1 MDNSSPELMSPSLS
15 ISLNEA
21 NVSLHTVPLHIPP
34 LNTVPTTTILIVDD
48 SESDRSTYVRY
59 LQSEVEHLYTI
70 IEAETLEDGLEL
82 WRSQSPDIVL
92 LDVKLP
98 DGDGLEFLEY
108 LNEGN
113 TDRRLPVIVLTGQ
126 GDEPTAVRA
135 MKLGAADYL
144 EKKDVTAV
152 SLSISLNQVRDS
164 ISQIRD
170 RQQVEEQLIRTNEEL
185 IRATRLKDEFL
196 ANMSH
201 ELRTP
206 LTAIL
211 GMSEVLQKELLGSVN
226 ERQQKALGAIRKGG
240 RHLLELINDI
250 LDLSKISSGKME
262 LDLNPIS
269 VQNVCDSSL
278 VYVKQ
283 QAFQKHVEVYSNI
296 APNVGNILADERRI
310 RQVLINLLINA
321 VKFTPNGGRVSLLV
335 SVGCGDTWEGEAKVP
350 DLFKNQNLPMLLLQ
364 VADTGIGIDPKD
376 MPRLFQPF
384 VQLDSGLNRQYEGTG
399 LGLVMVRQIAELH
412 DGQVT
417 VESVLGE
424 GSYFTVALPYEIAQP
439 TLRSPDLIAPFALPT
454 TKSKD
459 AIAPLILLA
468 EDNEA
473 NIQTFMAYLS
483 PYEYRVILAKNGE
496 SAVAM
501 ATAHQP
507 DIILMDIQMPVID
520 GLQAIRL
527 IRSDDKLAT
536 VPIIALTARAMQG
549 DQERC
554 LEAGANQ
561 YLSKPVGLEE
571 LVGVIGQFLEI

>member
-1 MDNSSPELMSPSLS
+1 MDNSSPEPISFLSPNPPNGTSLP
-15 ISLNEA
+15 I
-21 NVSLHTVPLHIPP
+21 
-34 LNTVPTTTILIVDD
+34 TTILIVDD
-48 SESDRSTYVRY
+48 SEIDRATYVRY
-59 LQSEVEHLYTI
+59 LQSEIDHCYRI
-70 IEAETLEDGLEL
+70 IEAETLEDALEL
-82 WRSQSPDIVL
+82 WRSQAPDMVL
-92 LDVKLP
+92 LDLKLP
-98 DGDGLEFLEY
+98 DGDGLDFLEY
-108 LNEGN
+108 ISEGHV
-113 TDRRLPVIVLTGQ
+113 DVRSPVILLTGQ
-126 GDEPTAVRA
+126 SDEQTAVRA

-144 EKKDVTAV
+144 EKKDVTAI
-152 SLSISLNQVRDS
+152 SLSISVSQVRDS
-164 ISQIRD
+164 ISQVRD
-170 RQQVEEQLIRTNEEL
+170 RKQVEAQLIRTNEEL
-185 IRATRLKDEFL
+185 IHATRLKDEFL

-262 LDLNPIS
+262 LDPHPFS
-269 VQNVCDSSL
+269 VQNICDSSL

-283 QAFQKHVEVYSNI
+283 QAFQKHVEIYSHI
-296 APNVGNILADERRI
+296 APNIDNIFADERRI

-321 VKFTPNGGRVSLLV
+321 VKFTPNEGRVSLLV
-335 SVGCGDTWEGEAKVP
+335 SVGCGNIWEGEAKVP
-350 DLFKNQNLPMLLLQ
+350 NLFKDQNLPMILFQ
-364 VADTGIGIDPKD
+364 VADTGIGIDPKN
-376 MPRLFQPF
+376 MHRLFQPF

-399 LGLVMVRQIAELH
+399 LGLVMVKQITELH
-412 DGQVT
+412 DGQVIA
-417 VESVLGE
+417 ESTLGK
-424 GSYFTVALPYEIAQP
+424 GSYFTIALPYKIVPP
-439 TLRSPDLIAPFALPT
+439 TPRSPEPVTPFSLPDAR
-454 TKSKD
+454 SKN

-483 PYEYRVILAKNGE
+483 AYEYRVILAKNGE
-496 SAVAM
+496 IAVAM
-501 ATAHQP
+501 ATTHQP
-507 DIILMDIQMPVID
+507 DIILMDIQMPVMD

-527 IRSDDKLAT
+527 IRADHKLAA

-571 LVGVIGQFLEI
+571 LVRMIGQFLET

>member
-1 MDNSSPELMSPSLS
+1 MDNSSPKPTSSLFSSSP
-15 ISLNEA
+15 NQT
-21 NVSLHTVPLHIPP
+21 NVPITNLPI
-34 LNTVPTTTILIVDD
+34 TTILIVDD
-48 SESDRSTYVRY
+48 SEIDRATYVRY
-59 LQSEVEHLYTI
+59 LQLETDHSYQI
-70 IEAETLEDGLEL
+70 IESETLEDALEL
-82 WRSQSPDIVL
+82 WRSRSPDMVL
-92 LDVKLP
+92 LDLKLP
-98 DGDGLEFLEY
+98 DGDGLDLLEY
-108 LNEGN
+108 ISAGN
-113 TDRRLPVIVLTGQ
+113 LDRRSPVIVLTGQ
-126 GDEPTAVRA
+126 GDEQTAVRA
-135 MKLGAADYL
+135 MKLGASDYL
-144 EKKDVTAV
+144 EKKDVTAI
-152 SLSISLNQVRDS
+152 SLSICVSQVRDS
-164 ISQIRD
+164 ISQILD
-170 RQQVEEQLIRTNEEL
+170 RKQVEEQLIRTNEEL
-185 IRATRLKDEFL
+185 IHATRLKDEFL

-262 LDLNPIS
+262 LDPNPVS

-283 QAFQKHVEVYSNI
+283 QAFQKHVEIYSNI
-296 APNVGNILADERRI
+296 APNVGNIVADERRI

-321 VKFTPNGGRVSLLV
+321 VKFTPSGGRVSLFV
-335 SVGCGDTWEGEAKVP
+335 SIGCGDTWEGEVRVP
-350 DLFKNQNLPMLLLQ
+350 DLFRDQNLPMILFQ

-376 MPRLFQPF
+376 MSRLFQPF

-399 LGLVMVRQIAELH
+399 LGLVMVKQIAELH
-412 DGQVT
+412 DGQVA
-417 VESVLGE
+417 VESALRQ
-424 GSYFTVALPYEIAQP
+424 GSYFTVALPYEIIQP
-439 TLRSPDLIAPFALPT
+439 TLRSPEPVTLFSLPNAR
-454 TKSKD
+454 SKD
-459 AIAPLILLA
+459 VIAPLILLA
-468 EDNEA
+468 EDNDA

-483 PYEYRVILAKNGE
+483 AYEYRVILAKNGE
-496 SAVAM
+496 IAVSM
-501 ATAHQP
+501 ATTHQP
-507 DIILMDIQMPVID
+507 DIILMDIQMPVMD

-527 IRSDDKLAT
+527 IRADPKQAK

-571 LVGVIGQFLEI
+571 LVGMIGQFLET